1 MSTPR
6 EPDPIST
13 QLHETEVRLERQLD
27 EVCEMKEVAEE
38 STGQFIKLEEKL
50 LEAAELAKQAF
61 SLRRRRRLVNEAADG
76 TAGSAGSGATRTADG
91 PGAADTGAAPGDEQL
106 AAAPRTVVDDDGLVW
121 HVWAVSAERMR
132 ANPLTGDQLGAY
144 RDGWLAFESEDGKQR
159 KRLPNFPPNWS
170 TMSDAEVRVLL
181 VRAESAR
188 PSRPRVRRESR
199 EPREANGEQEQGA

>member
-1 MSTPR
+1 MPR
-6 EPDPIST
+6 ESDPLST

-61 SLRRRRRLVNEAADG
+61 SLRRRRRLAQEAGVAD
-76 TAGSAGSGATRTADG
+76 AGHLGPADAL
-91 PGAADTGAAPGDEQL
+91 PSTDQL
-106 AAAPRTVVDDDGLVW
+106 ADSAPRSVVDDDGLVW

-144 RDGWLAFESEDGKQR
+144 RDGWLAFESEDGQHR
-159 KRLPNFPPNWS
+159 KRLPGFPANWS
-170 TMSDAEVRVLL
+170 AMSEAELRVLL
-181 VRAESAR
+181 VRAESVR
-188 PSRPRVRRESR
+188 PSRPRVRREQR
-199 EPREANGEQEQGA
+199 NEQGS